1 MAAIHLGRAGQAKG
15 MLWSYSDHGTAVS
28 VLELADILSGSA
40 DDEAADLGWQW
51 AGGGQRQTTTQE
63 IGDTGA
69 LVLSKVPGS
78 SADIRAVIDNY
89 QLSPAAK
96 MLLLAT
102 AEERQ
107 HAETHTHTL
116 TRIASAVSAW
126 MCWLW
131 QWGGES
137 DGYEV
142 IPTTKAATHTAI

>member
-1 MAAIHLGRAGQAKG
+1 
-15 MLWSYSDHGTAVS
+15 MLWSYSDHGGAVS

-51 AGGGQRQTTTQE
+51 AGGQRQTTQE

-89 QLSPAAK
+89 QLSPAATL
-96 MLLLAT
+96 LLLAT
-102 AEERQ
+102 AEERE
-107 HAETHTHTL
+107 HAETHAL

-142 IPTTKAATHTAI
+142 IPTTKATTHTAI